1 MPLLFSRLHLCLL
14 VAIFLLGLHRTFA
27 QTAPSMARTDSLV
40 AASQA
45 RGQAQRLAAQAGAAT
60 DTVGALHR
68 LFAAKRQRGHLLA
81 GGLVLFTGLSIAI
94 DRSASRPRE
103 FQDLAYAAFVVVV
116 VVPILTANYCY
127 HVQYSHKK
135 ERRAIAAFEAHRLPA
150 ATKARL
156 LGKYFQLPANAV
168 RQ

>member
-45 RGQAQRLAAQAGAAT
+45 RAQTQWLAAQASAAT

-68 LFAAKRQRGHLLA
+68 LFAARRQRGHLLA
-81 GGLVLFTGLSIAI
+81 GGLVLVTGLGIAI
-94 DRSASRPRE
+94 DRSARRPQE
-103 FQDLAYAAFVVVV
+103 FQDLAYAAAVVVV
-116 VVPILTANYCY
+116 IIPVLVANYFY
-127 HVQYSHKK
+127 HTQYNHKH
-135 ERRAIAAFEAHRLPA
+135 ERRAVAAFEAH
-150 ATKARL
+150 
-156 LGKYFQLPANAV
+156 QLPTSVKSKLSKKFFLLPPNAGE
-168 RQ
+168 Q